1 MARARKGPPPRGDA
15 GRKAQQRQRITTVV
29 VGVLVVVAVVAIAVL
44 TIGGESEPAVAVE
57 EVAGTVEVEGEPY
70 PPAPEDPQA
79 DEAAGEPAPVVSS
92 QDFDGQP
99 ITIGEPG
106 TPQLLMFLASWCP
119 VCEEELPE
127 VVDWVEEGRLPDGV
141 ELTAIAT
148 GLDDGRPNWPPQDW
162 FEEEGYDGRVLVD
175 DADGTVAETYGLTA
189 TPYWVALD
197 ADGQAVARIAGMLDL
212 EQLDALAAS
221 VAES

>member
-1 MARARKGPPPRGDA
+1 MARTRKGPPPRGDA
-15 GRKAQQRQRITTVV
+15 GRRARQRQRITTIVV
-29 VGVLVVVAVVAIAVL
+29 AIVVVVAVVAIAVY
-44 TIGGESEPAVAVE
+44 TITRESEPALAVE
-57 EVAGTVEVEGEPY
+57 EVAGTVEVEGAAY
-70 PPAPEDPQA
+70 PPAPEDPQN
-79 DEAAGEPAPVVSS
+79 DEAAGEPAPVVRS
-92 QDFDGQP
+92 QDFDGAP
-99 ITIGEPG
+99 ITVGEPG

-162 FEEEGYDGRVLVD
+162 FDDEGYDGRVLVD
-175 DADGTVAETYGLTA
+175 DAEGTVAETYGLTA

-197 ADGQAVARIAGMLDL
+197 AEGRAVARIAGMLDPD
-212 EQLDALAAS
+212 QLDALAAS
-221 VAES
+221 VAAS